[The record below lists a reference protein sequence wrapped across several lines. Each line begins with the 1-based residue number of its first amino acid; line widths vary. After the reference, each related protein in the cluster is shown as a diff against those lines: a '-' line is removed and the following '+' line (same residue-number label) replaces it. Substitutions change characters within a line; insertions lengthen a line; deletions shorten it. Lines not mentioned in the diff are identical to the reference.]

1 MFHCPARCVAIVS
14 TNRLLTRRGCCF
26 PISFNSQ
33 FIWGMVS
40 ACSSYCLF
48 QHWELLPL
56 ISFNI
61 NHLNCFVSKESS
73 ININDLVCLVNV
85 FSFPTRTILT
95 PNVKEQRAFRIIYSN
110 FNFNYKLF
118 PSLKTCK
125 WYCKLLCFKGL
136 SFYVIGFGRNVIGG
150 ISPSLGSLL
159 YILSTVG
166 TSKVRRFL
174 ITFRVSS
181 RVITYFK
188 EAACC

>member
-1 MFHCPARCVAIVS
+1 
-14 TNRLLTRRGCCF
+14 
-26 PISFNSQ
+26 
-33 FIWGMVS
+33 MVS

-56 ISFNI
+56 IFFNI

-95 PNVKEQRAFRIIYSN
+95 QKVKEQRAFRIVCSN
-110 FNFNYKLF
+110 FNFNFKLF
-118 PSLKTCK
+118 PSLKTNK
-125 WYCKLLCFKGL
+125 SYCKLLCFKGL

-159 YILSTVG
+159 HICWYFESAPFSYYIPDKPEGYYVLQR
-166 TSKVRRFL
+166 KFL
-174 ITFRVSS
+174 LLNIFVQPF
-181 RVITYFK
+181 VFVHYFQFK
-188 EAACC
+188 KLRISAFGGS